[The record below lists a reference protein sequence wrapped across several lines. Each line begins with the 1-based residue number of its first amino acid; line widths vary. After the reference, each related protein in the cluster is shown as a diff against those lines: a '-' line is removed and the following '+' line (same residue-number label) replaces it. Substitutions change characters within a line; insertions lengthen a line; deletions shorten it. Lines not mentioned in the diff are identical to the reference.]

1 MSILQAKSNVIID
14 DLGFPEGPRWKQNKL
29 WFSDFRMK
37 RVMTLNLK
45 GQLQHIVKVN
55 GQPSGLGW
63 HPDGDLLI
71 VSMVDRCLLKFN
83 GTELEIFSDLSK
95 LASSYCNDMVV
106 SKEGNAYIG
115 NFGHVLFQEPFR
127 SAELVLV
134 TPDGEAKVVARDLA
148 FPNGSV
154 ITADGRTLIVAESL
168 AARLTAF
175 DIIDDG
181 TLTNRHIWAQ
191 FDDLGVVADQR
202 RLSQRIT
209 PDGICLNA
217 KGEIWIASPNT
228 KKQLVCAKKGGKIV
242 HSIELERTP
251 YACMLGG
258 TDRKTLYI
266 ATSKM
271 DSIGNVGCIE
281 TLPVEVPGDG
291 FP

>member
-1 MSILQAKSNVIID
+1 METKTNIIID
-14 DLGFPEGPRWKQNKL
+14 DLGFPEGPRWRNNKL

-45 GQLQHIVKVN
+45 GHLEHIVKVS

-63 HPDGDLLI
+63 HPDGDLLV

-83 GTELEIFSDLSK
+83 GTNLKVFSDLSK

-127 SAELVLV
+127 PAELILV
-134 TPDGEAKVVARDLA
+134 TPNGEAKIVARDLA

-154 ITADGRTLIVAESL
+154 ITADGKTLIVAETL

-175 DIIDDG
+175 DINSDG
-181 TLTNRHIWAQ
+181 TLKNRRIWAK
-191 FDDLGVVADQR
+191 FDDLGVITDQR
-202 RLSQRIT
+202 QLSQRIV

-217 KGEIWIASPNT
+217 EGSIWIASPNI
-228 KKQLVCAKKGGKIV
+228 KNQLVCTREGGDIV
-242 HSIELERTP
+242 RIMELKRTP

-266 ATSKM
+266 ATSRM
-271 DSIGNVGCIE
+271 DSIGNLGCIE
-281 TLPVEVPGDG
+281 ILQVDIPGDG